1 MDKILIIDDEQSILD
16 LLNMVFKK
24 QGYAVENAL
33 TAEKALQLID
43 DDDFDLVLTDV
54 KLPQKSGIE
63 ILKYLRK
70 NKPEIPVIMITAY
83 GTIKQAVEAFK
94 AGAVD
99 YVLKPFDIEELKII
113 VEKGLKERKLKEE
126 NVLLKKELKE
136 RYSFKNMIG
145 RSKPMQE
152 IFGLIEKISGTDS
165 TVLITGESGTGKEM
179 AARAVHFHGKR
190 KDKPFITVNC
200 GALPENLLESE
211 LFGHVKGAFTG
222 AVAHKKGMFQ
232 VAHKGTLFLDEIGE
246 MSPPTQVKVLRAIQ
260 EKVIRRVGGTEEIP
274 VDVRII
280 SATNQDLKEKLKQGT
295 FREDLFYRL
304 NVLTLNMPPLRE
316 RKGDI
321 PPLVHHFLKKHCE
334 KMGIKMKRVAPE
346 VINVF
351 ENYAWPG
358 NIREV
363 ENIIER
369 IVAIEERQTITKK
382 SLPDELLN
390 PPETSQQDMKIEP
403 GFDLNKFLDKMTEK
417 YIKKALERTQGNMK
431 KASAVLG
438 INYRSFRYLIDK
450 HGIKD
455 RDEGEETEKIV

>member
-16 LLNMVFKK
+16 LLDMVFKK
-24 QGYAVENAL
+24 QGYAVETAL
-33 TAEKALQLID
+33 SADKAFKLID
-43 DDDFDLVLTDV
+43 EDEIDLVLTDV
-54 KLPQKSGIE
+54 KLPQKSGMD
-63 ILKYLRK
+63 ILKHIRE

-94 AGAVD
+94 SGAVD

-113 VEKGLKERKLKEE
+113 VEKGLKERRLKEE
-126 NVLLKKELKE
+126 NVLLKKELKD
-136 RYSFKNMIG
+136 RYSFRNMIG
-145 RSKPMQE
+145 HSKPMQE

-222 AVAHKKGMFQ
+222 AVAHNKGMFQ
-232 VAHKGTLFLDEIGE
+232 VAHKGTLFLDEVGE

-260 EKVIRRVGGTEEIP
+260 EKVIRRVGGTEEIA
-274 VDVRII
+274 VNVRII

-304 NVLTLNMPPLRE
+304 NVLSFHMPPLRDRRE
-316 RKGDI
+316 DI

-334 KMGIKMKRVAPE
+334 KMGLPLKRLAPE
-346 VINVF
+346 VINIF
-351 ENYAWPG
+351 ENYSWPG
-358 NIREV
+358 NIREL

-369 IVAIEERQTITKK
+369 IVAIEERETITRT
-382 SLPDELLN
+382 SLPEELLN
-390 PPETSQQDMKIEP
+390 PQSASKEDLDLGP
-403 GFDLNKFLDKMTEK
+403 GFELNRMLDELTEN
-417 YIKKALERTQGNMK
+417 YIRKALNQTGGNMK
-431 KASAVLG
+431 KACLVLG
-438 INYRSFRYLIDK
+438 ISYRSLRYLIDK

-455 RDEGEETEKIV
+455 QE